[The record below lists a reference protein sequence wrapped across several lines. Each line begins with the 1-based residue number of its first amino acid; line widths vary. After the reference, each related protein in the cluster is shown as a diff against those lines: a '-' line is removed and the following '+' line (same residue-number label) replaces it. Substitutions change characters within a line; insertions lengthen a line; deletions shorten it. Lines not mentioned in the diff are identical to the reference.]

1 MHVADRLAAQSG
13 GEVVVLK
20 MVGTQATPEEMQSH
34 RDYHY
39 QLRRLAQTDVKSLI
53 VRTDD
58 QKASLGEITQKF
70 DLLLLGAPP
79 EQAFRNLFLGS
90 REQRIAE
97 AAQCSVLSLKTPR
110 HRVHARL
117 EPPTGTG
124 DERFELAPFI
134 SLAAVGVRLKGARKE
149 DAFKAMAG
157 RLAEMVQVGT
167 ARSIEA
173 ALWERERRQ
182 STALTGGVA
191 LMSATCASV
200 DSMVMGI
207 FTLEQSVDFRGKGSE
222 RVDVCLVTVAPPA
235 ERQTQLWMLARL
247 ARMTIRPG
255 FLTSLRKSRNATELR
270 NAIRQ
275 ADQQVDLV

>member
-1 MHVADRLAAQSG
+1 MAWWLEHAPCDMAMFWDRGADAFKKILVKAEPGPYDSLLMHAADRLAAQSD

-117 EPPTGTG
+117 ELPTGTG

-134 SLAAVGVRLKGARKE
+134 SLGVVPL
-149 DAFKAMAG
+149 
-157 RLAEMVQVGT
+157 
-167 ARSIEA
+167 SIV
-173 ALWERERRQ
+173 EREKFGLLSR
-182 STALTGGVA
+182 ALPPPLPRFCCFGEDKSHSNFVQKLTPTYFD
-191 LMSATCASV
+191 SSRHRFTC
-200 DSMVMGI
+200 
-207 FTLEQSVDFRGKGSE
+207 LK
-222 RVDVCLVTVAPPA
+222 
-235 ERQTQLWMLARL
+235 
-247 ARMTIRPG
+247 
-255 FLTSLRKSRNATELR
+255 K
-270 NAIRQ
+270 
-275 ADQQVDLV
+275 